1 MSSSAIPYPR
11 MARIK
16 DAAAQFGCSVHYLR
30 NLCRSGKV
38 RSVRRTER
46 YLEPLIRAGFI
57 IRFPSGVVCIVDWWI
72 HNAQPKWEYAV
83 TVHMDEL
90 LQLEVSETGRYF
102 IPNRQTQPEQAA
114 GR

>member
-38 RSVRRTER
+38 RYTAVSSRRWLVNLDSLARFFEQGEQVEPESVNGVRRIRRTLTQCAGQIE
-46 YLEPLIRAGFI
+46 LEPLE
-57 IRFPSGVVCIVDWWI
+57 DDTHEDTEKDEQEDT
-72 HNAQPKWEYAV
+72 HNV
-83 TVHMDEL
+83 
-90 LQLEVSETGRYF
+90 F
-102 IPNRQTQPEQAA
+102 
-114 GR
+114 

>member
-38 RSVRRTER
+38 RYTAVSSRRWLVNLDSLARYFEQGAPDPVELTPAAPSVRR
-46 YLEPLIRAGFI
+46 
-57 IRFPSGVVCIVDWWI
+57 VC
-72 HNAQPKWEYAV
+72 P
-83 TVHMDEL
+83 
-90 LQLEVSETGRYF
+90 
-102 IPNRQTQPEQAA
+102 
-114 GR
+114 

>member
-38 RSVRRTER
+38 RYTAVSSRRW
-46 YLEPLIRAGFI
+46 L
-57 IRFPSGVVCIVDWWI
+57 V
-72 HNAQPKWEYAV
+72 N
-83 TVHMDEL
+83 MDSL
-90 LQLEVSETGRYF
+90 AAYF
-102 IPNRQTQPEQAA
+102 NQGDNCPAEQPEVVA
-114 GR
+114 GIRRVAP

>member
-38 RSVRRTER
+38 RYTAVSSQRWLVNLDSLARFFEQGEQV
-46 YLEPLIRAGFI
+46 EPENVNGVHRFNAGEKV
-57 IRFPSGVVCIVDWWI
+57 G
-72 HNAQPKWEYAV
+72 
-83 TVHMDEL
+83 
-90 LQLEVSETGRYF
+90 
-102 IPNRQTQPEQAA
+102 
-114 GR
+114 

>member
-38 RSVRRTER
+38 RYTAVSSRRWLVNMDSLARFFEQGEQV
-46 YLEPLIRAGFI
+46 EPENVNGIH
-57 IRFPSGVVCIVDWWI
+57 RFNVGGKV
-72 HNAQPKWEYAV
+72 
-83 TVHMDEL
+83 
-90 LQLEVSETGRYF
+90 G
-102 IPNRQTQPEQAA
+102 
-114 GR
+114 

>member
-38 RSVRRTER
+38 RYTAVSSRRWLVNLDSLARYFEQGDPAPAEQCNSASSVRR
-46 YLEPLIRAGFI
+46 
-57 IRFPSGVVCIVDWWI
+57 V
-72 HNAQPKWEYAV
+72 YAS
-83 TVHMDEL
+83 M
-90 LQLEVSETGRYF
+90 R
-102 IPNRQTQPEQAA
+102 
-114 GR
+114 

>member
-38 RSVRRTER
+38 RYTAVSSRRWLVNLDSLAR
-46 YLEPLIRAGFI
+46 FFEP
-57 IRFPSGVVCIVDWWI
+57 
-72 HNAQPKWEYAV
+72 
-83 TVHMDEL
+83 
-90 LQLEVSETGRYF
+90 VSYTHLDVYK
-102 IPNRQTQPEQAA
+102 RQTRKRP
-114 GR
+114 

>member
-38 RSVRRTER
+38 RYTAVSSRRWLVNMDSLSRFFEQGEQV
-46 YLEPLIRAGFI
+46 EPENVNGVHRFNAG
-57 IRFPSGVVCIVDWWI
+57 GKV
-72 HNAQPKWEYAV
+72 
-83 TVHMDEL
+83 
-90 LQLEVSETGRYF
+90 G
-102 IPNRQTQPEQAA
+102 
-114 GR
+114 